1 MRKIVRLGVVIPTKT
16 DVGYCVANERSI
28 QMRHC
33 HDYYE
38 YGWEYSGRRV
48 EMTAKP

>member
-1 MRKIVRLGVVIPTKT
+1 MRKIVRFSRVILTKT
-16 DVGYCVANERSI
+16 DCKPSERSI
-28 QMRHC
+28 EMRHG

-48 EMTAKP
+48 EMTTKA